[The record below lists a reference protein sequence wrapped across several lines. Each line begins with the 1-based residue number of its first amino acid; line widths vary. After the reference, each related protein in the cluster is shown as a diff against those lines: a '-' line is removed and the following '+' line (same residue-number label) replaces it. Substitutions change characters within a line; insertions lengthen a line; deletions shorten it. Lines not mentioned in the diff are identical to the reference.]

1 VASASVD
8 VLADVRGARRQGV
21 ALGVATGAYGI
32 SYGALAVAAGLS
44 VPQTMVLSLVMF
56 TGGSQFA
63 FVGVVS
69 AGGALAGAVTT
80 AALLGFR
87 NLLYG
92 LRLSQLMPLRGPRRA
107 AAALLTI
114 DESSANAAVRETP
127 EGVRAGFWSAGVS
140 VYVLWALG
148 SLIGAL
154 AGGRISDPATF
165 GLDAA
170 AAAAFLGLLWPRLAD
185 RRAVLVAAGAAGVAM
200 LTVPVLPAGLPV
212 LAAGA
217 VAVVAGWR
225 EPGPRDTAAHR
236 PAGRPARIGEEAGS

>member
-1 VASASVD
+1 MSIVTAEPA
-8 VLADVRGARRQGV
+8 AEARAARRQGL

-32 SYGALAVAAGLS
+32 SFGALAIAAGLD
-44 VPQTMVLSLVMF
+44 VTQTMFLSLVMF

-63 FVGVVS
+63 FIGVVT
-69 AGGALAGAVTT
+69 AGGALGGAVAT

-92 LRLSQLMPLRGPRRA
+92 LRLTQLLPLRGPRRA
-107 AAALLTI
+107 GAALLTI
-114 DESSANAAVRETP
+114 DESSANAAVRESP
-127 EGVRAGFWSAGVS
+127 EAVRAGFWSAGLW

-148 SLIGAL
+148 SLLGAL
-154 AGGRISDPATF
+154 AGERISDPTVF

-185 RRAVLVAAGAAGVAM
+185 RRAVLVALAAIAVA
-200 LTVPVLPAGLPV
+200 LVTTPLLPAGLPV

-225 EPGPRDTAAHR
+225 EPGPAAPR
-236 PAGRPARIGEEAGS
+236 RAATDGASA